1 MSQLTTSIPPL
12 LGSDDIERVKSY
24 GEKIQ
29 QFASKL
35 EQLMSQPGGFTL
47 ADAGEIIRKMPP
59 DVVSEH
65 RLEQRYADYL
75 RTLDA
80 LAADLGNLRLLGTDM
95 SMLADKLSQVTGCER
110 TRAIEIGLRQMTAN
124 VDQYVHLMDSSMAV
138 SLEG

>member
-1 MSQLTTSIPPL
+1 MSQILTSNSPL
-12 LGSDDIERVKSY
+12 LGSDDIERVRFY

-47 ADAGEIIRKMPP
+47 ADAGEFIRKMQPE
-59 DVVSEH
+59 VVAEP
-65 RLEQRYADYL
+65 RMEQRYADYR
-75 RTLDA
+75 RTLDM

-110 TRAIEIGLRQMTAN
+110 TRAIELGLRQMTAK
-124 VDQYVHLMDSSMAV
+124 VDQYVHLMDSSMA
-138 SLEG
+138 SS